1 MHYKFA
7 SFIIVAGLAITA
19 VLVSGCA
26 TGTISTGKISNSEDV
41 FINAAYTFE
50 DGETT
55 SELIV
60 KKNRNCFIFSFS
72 LRNGLPFLLCGL

>member
-1 MHYKFA
+1 MHYNFP

-41 FINAAYTFE
+41 FINAAYTYE
-50 DGETT
+50 DGD
-55 SELIV
+55 ELVICGRV
-60 KKNRNCFIFSFS
+60 SAV
-72 LRNGLPFLLCGL
+72 LRIAAIRPGDMLI